1 MASNDDKLE
10 GVTGNETPPVVSNS
24 LTAQK
29 EVPTLDSVPPEDRKK
44 VEQFVLLRKSG
55 VEAKVAAKAVGLSG
69 RKYTQ
74 YGPVFRALLQE
85 GRKPETKE
93 TEIKETPPGPGGNGP
108 KDKPPEEQPYIE
120 PPPTEMEKEIEDMI
134 MKKAALARAV
144 QRAQQIIMGPSMGTT
159 STPTQPPP
167 QPPPTPEEKK
177 DAFEELANAFES
189 YDKARK
195 KFKDVAEKFGYKF
208 EDTYVTRD
216 EHEKGIEEAVRKAF
230 EQKTD
235 DKSLETIKEIVNHA
249 VDVMFAE
256 GFGPVLRTMF
266 ARAIE
271 ARTGAEGETPP
282 ETKETEKKE

>member
-10 GVTGNETPPVVSNS
+10 SNNGNETTPVVSNS
-24 LTAQK
+24 MTAQK
-29 EVPTLDSVPPEDRKK
+29 EVPTLDSIPPEDRKK

-55 VEAKVAAKAVGLSG
+55 VEAKVAAKAAGLSG

-85 GRKPETKE
+85 GWKPETKE
-93 TEIKETPPGPGGNGP
+93 TEIKPLDPGGP
-108 KDKPPEEQPYIE
+108 KDKPEEQPYIE

-134 MKKAALARAV
+134 MKKVALARAV

-167 QPPPTPEEKK
+167 PPPTPEEKK
-177 DAFEELANAFES
+177 DAFEELASAFEN
-189 YDKARK
+189 YDKQRK
-195 KFKDVAEKFGYKF
+195 KFKEVAEKFGYKF
-208 EDTYVTRD
+208 EDTYVTKD
-216 EHEKGIEEAVRKAF
+216 EHEKAIEEAMRKAF

-256 GFGPVLRTMF
+256 GFGPVLRTIF

-271 ARTGAEGETPP
+271 ARTGAEAPPETGETSS